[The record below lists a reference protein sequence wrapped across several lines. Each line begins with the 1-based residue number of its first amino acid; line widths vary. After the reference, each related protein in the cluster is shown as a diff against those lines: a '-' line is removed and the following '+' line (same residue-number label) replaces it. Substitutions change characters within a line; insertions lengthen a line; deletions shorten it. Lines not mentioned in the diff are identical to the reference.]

1 MSHYD
6 YTRVDNFIE
15 QCEIVIA
22 DNDPETAF
30 EIITKD
36 LDQCE
41 NRYLND
47 FIGGLNYLQ
56 TEKSLDWIE
65 SNSYRINNI
74 SQSWGHLA
82 ASSKL
87 TWNRIVSWLLKG
99 RPLSLIAIDG
109 LMFCTT
115 VGERLNQS
123 LWMRDLNPRLPNLPE
138 YKEVESVLKEYLD
151 SDNVFRTR
159 SSIDLILK
167 NIQELENKNAC

>member
-6 YTRVDNFIE
+6 YTKVDNFIE
-15 QCEIVIA
+15 QCERIIA
-22 DNDPETAF
+22 DNDTKTAF
-30 EIITKD
+30 DFITRN

-47 FIGGLNYLQ
+47 LIGGLNYLQ

-65 SNSYRINNI
+65 ANSNRIINI
-74 SQSWGHLA
+74 SQSWGHVA

-109 LMFCTT
+109 MMFCTT
-115 VGERLNQS
+115 VGERQNQS
-123 LWMRDLNPRLPNLPE
+123 PWMRDLNPRIPNLPE
-138 YKEVESVLKEYLD
+138 YNEVEAVLKEYLD

-159 SSIDLILK
+159 SCIDLILK
-167 NIQELENKNAC
+167 NIQELENKNTC